1 MGYFKHDSDRRAL
14 TLKISLKYF
23 HIKLNSKKISKE
35 SRNMKFLDAV
45 GPIAISLLV
54 WSQYC

>member
-45 GPIAISLLV
+45 GAIAIS
-54 WSQYC
+54 